1 MFMTKSTA
9 TIIMVVIVI
18 VTLPIFFITIPIL
31 IYSYNAL
38 VRKKNQVE
46 FSFSGVDVMLK
57 KRYDLIP
64 NIVQSVQ
71 KIMTHEST
79 LFEKIT
85 ALRSKISDG
94 LDTEKRFGLENEMSQ
109 LLGQLNVTMENYPDI
124 KSNENM
130 MHLQRTLTETEE
142 QLSASRRAYN
152 ASVISFNNSVESIP
166 SNIMAGFLGYV
177 PRIYFEATEVERR
190 TPQVGELFK

>member
-1 MFMTKSTA
+1 MTKSTA
-9 TIIMVVIVI
+9 TIIMVVLVI
-18 VTLPIFFITIPIL
+18 VTLPVFFITIPIL
-31 IYSYNAL
+31 IFSYNAL

-64 NIVQSVQ
+64 NVVQSVQ

-94 LDTEKRFGLENEMSQ
+94 LDTKERFGLENEMSQ
-109 LLGQLNVTMENYPDI
+109 LLGQLSVTMENYPDI

-130 MHLQRTLTETEE
+130 MHLQRTLTEMEE

-166 SNIMAGFLGYV
+166 SNIMAGFLEYK
-177 PRIYFEATEVERR
+177 PKIYFEATEIERS
-190 TPQVGELFK
+190 TPQVGQLFK

>member
-1 MFMTKSTA
+1 MTKSTA
-9 TIIMVVIVI
+9 TIVLIIIVL
-18 VTLPIFFITIPIL
+18 VTLPLFFITIPVL

-38 VRKKNQVE
+38 IRKKNQVE
-46 FSFSGVDVMLK
+46 FSYSGVDVMLK

-71 KIMTHEST
+71 KIMTHESS
-79 LFEKIT
+79 LFERIT

-94 LDTEKRFGLENEMSQ
+94 MDTEKRFGLENEMSQ

-130 MHLQRTLTETEE
+130 LHLQRTLTETEE
-142 QLSASRRAYN
+142 QISASRRAYN
-152 ASVISFNNSVESIP
+152 SSVNSFNNSIESIP
-166 SNIMAGFLGYV
+166 SNIMAGCLEYTSK
-177 PRIYFEATEVERR
+177 IYFEATEIER
-190 TPQVGELFK
+190 TMPQVGQLFK

>member
-1 MFMTKSTA
+1 MTKSTA
-9 TIIMVVIVI
+9 TIVLIIIVL
-18 VTLPIFFITIPIL
+18 VTLPLFFITIPVL

-38 VRKKNQVE
+38 IRKKNQVE
-46 FSFSGVDVMLK
+46 FSYSGVDVMLK

-71 KIMTHEST
+71 KIMTHESS
-79 LFEKIT
+79 LFERIT

-94 LDTEKRFGLENEMSQ
+94 MDTENRFGLENEMSQ

-142 QLSASRRAYN
+142 QISASRRAYN
-152 ASVISFNNSVESIP
+152 SSVNSFNNSIESVP
-166 SNIMAGFLGYV
+166 SNIMAGFLEYTTKV
-177 PRIYFEATEVERR
+177 YFEATEIERT
-190 TPQVGELFK
+190 TPQVGQLFK